1 MGAAA
6 SDGAAP
12 AAAPAAGAADEHFL
26 PDSLERTA
34 VMVFAPSVEVLRE
47 ELPKALTAAALST
60 TGKVK
65 NVVHIVLPSAA
76 LNGQAPSGAASPS
89 RRRSTSEEVSADD
102 AAILLELAAFVQVRC
117 SFLFPLF
124 FCLLPFFFCLLTYS
138 FLLFAASC
146 RGTRRR

>member
-1 MGAAA
+1 
-6 SDGAAP
+6 
-12 AAAPAAGAADEHFL
+12 
-26 PDSLERTA
+26 
-34 VMVFAPSVEVLRE
+34 MVFAPSVEVLRE

-124 FCLLPFFFCLLTYS
+124 FCLLPFFFFCLLTYS